1 MTASATRIAIII
13 PAFNEEG
20 TISATARAFHEAIPA
35 AEIWIVDNCSTDR
48 TNQVARDTL
57 AELPCLGG
65 VIYEPRKGKGNAVR
79 RAFRDVDADA
89 YVLTDADMTYP
100 ADQALQLL
108 APVLGGAADM
118 VVGDRHSGGNY
129 AAENKRFLNGLGNR
143 LVRNLVNVLFRCKLA
158 DIMSGYRAFSR
169 RFVKNYPIL
178 VGGFE
183 IETDMTLHALDK
195 RFGITEI
202 PVAYRDRP
210 EGSVSKLNTFQDG
223 FRVLATIFNILRHYR
238 PLAFFGGLGAVF
250 VLLGSL
256 AGLPVIIEWL
266 NTGMIYRLPLAVLA
280 SALEIIAMVLV
291 AIGLILDSI
300 VHQNRQNYERLLLGD
315 TQALSSGEVT
325 RAASQAATFIPNA

>member
-1 MTASATRIAIII
+1 
-13 PAFNEEG
+13 
-20 TISATARAFHEAIPA
+20 
-35 AEIWIVDNCSTDR
+35 
-48 TNQVARDTL
+48 
-57 AELPCLGG
+57 
-65 VIYEPRKGKGNAVR
+65 
-79 RAFRDVDADA
+79 
-89 YVLTDADMTYP
+89 
-100 ADQALQLL
+100 
-108 APVLGGAADM
+108 M